1 MKENVSGC
9 FFSEHS
15 VDSLLWGRTVGYPSD
30 SLAPCYFGLH
40 PFNSIYSYLGC
51 TRQLFCEH

>member
-15 VDSLLWGRTVGYPSD
+15 VDSLLWGSTVGYPSD
-30 SLAPCYFGLH
+30 SLASLSDVRC
-40 PFNSIYSYLGC
+40 NSD
-51 TRQLFCEH
+51 